1 MNAHPTPFVWVKLT
15 LPLLLVPYFIFYFR
29 RKKNR
34 PVSTRLFTFFTTCAL
49 AMLALGIAQVLL
61 IVKLTVWTSWDTA
74 RSLGPGY
81 FYGSVYVFIALGFL
95 LNLFLQRQSQWFGQE
110 LINPVIFRAEPPPSI
125 MPKPD
130 CFSGRYLPEF
140 VTLQEASRRGQL
152 LKRVLPGCGV
162 IFGSCLLAIAGSRD
176 WEWASVMFVFG
187 LMSAHAICML
197 TVGSVPAS
205 LRRHI
210 IENYALF
217 LPGRKEKNFIIYG
230 FLNLFNLALG
240 GITILPKEYSIPVA
254 SGVLGGLSLATLVML
269 LTLRS
274 IRRGEKGETPTEAV
288 RETATAGKR

>member
-1 MNAHPTPFVWVKLT
+1 
-15 LPLLLVPYFIFYFR
+15 
-29 RKKNR
+29 
-34 PVSTRLFTFFTTCAL
+34 
-49 AMLALGIAQVLL
+49 
-61 IVKLTVWTSWDTA
+61 
-74 RSLGPGY
+74 
-81 FYGSVYVFIALGFL
+81 
-95 LNLFLQRQSQWFGQE
+95 
-110 LINPVIFRAEPPPSI
+110 
-125 MPKPD
+125 
-130 CFSGRYLPEF
+130 
-140 VTLQEASRRGQL
+140 
-152 LKRVLPGCGV
+152 
-162 IFGSCLLAIAGSRD
+162 
-176 WEWASVMFVFG
+176 MFVFG